1 MKKQIIA
8 ALVIALTVFSGCEND
23 ANRTDVSQKE
33 FYWTEEHRDG
43 EDYIVDRYGNRVV
56 LREYRRVVVISPG
69 AVETLYMIGGENVI
83 AAIPSV
89 REGIW
94 PEEKTALLPRIGN
107 TARPDIE
114 RIIALEPDLIIGNTM
129 TGAAIGELS
138 RRGYPA
144 VILGAE
150 SLEDILRGTLVLGTF
165 SGRRA
170 TAEAL
175 VAETRERLAAIRHS
189 FADDPLELKG
199 AFLYSTNPIMAFTGK
214 SLPGEILELFG
225 VENIAPDGRARQA
238 ILSPEYILAKNPD
251 FLFCSISIK
260 KPEDLLSPDS
270 VILKTR
276 AGREKNIIIVPTA
289 LFLRTSPRIVDYMS
303 VLKERLTALRQPAQ
317 ATPSSDP

>member
-1 MKKQIIA
+1 MKKRIIA
-8 ALVIALTVFSGCEND
+8 ALIIVFTAFSGCEND
-23 ANRTDVSQKE
+23 TDRKEVSQKE

-43 EDYIVDRYGNRVV
+43 EDYIVDRYGNSVV

-69 AVETLYMIGGENVI
+69 AVETLYMIGGEEII
-83 AAIPSV
+83 AAIPSG

-94 PEEKTALLPRIGN
+94 PEGKTARLPRVGN

-129 TGAAIGELS
+129 TGAAIGELA

-150 SLEDILRGTLVLGTF
+150 SLEDILRGTLVLGVF

-170 TAEAL
+170 ASEAL
-175 VAETRERLAAIRHS
+175 VAETRERFDAIRRS
-189 FADDPLELKG
+189 FADDPLRLKG
-199 AFLYSTNPIMAFTGK
+199 AFLYSTNPLMAFTDR

-225 VENIAPDGRARQA
+225 VENIASGGNARQA

-251 FLFCSISIK
+251 FLFCSINIRN
-260 KPEDLLSPDS
+260 PEDLLTPGS

-276 AGREKNIIIVPTA
+276 AGRENNIIIVPTA
-289 LFLRTSPRIVDYMS
+289 MFLRPSPRIVDQMN
-303 VLKERLTALRQPAQ
+303 VLNERLAALR
-317 ATPSSDP
+317 

>member
-8 ALVIALTVFSGCEND
+8 VLAIALAALSACGND
-23 ANRTDVSQKE
+23 TNRKDVPQKA

-43 EDYIVDRYGNRVV
+43 QDHIVDRYGNRVV

-69 AVETLYMIGGENVI
+69 AVETLYMIGGEDII

-89 REGIW
+89 RGGIW
-94 PEEKTALLPRIGN
+94 PEEKTARHPRIGN

-129 TGAAIGELS
+129 TVAAIGELA

-144 VILGAE
+144 VILGAD
-150 SLEDILRGTLVLGTF
+150 SLEDILRGTLVLGVF
-165 SGRRA
+165 SGKNA
-170 TAEAL
+170 AAEAL
-175 VAETRERLAAIRHS
+175 VTKTRERLAAMRRS
-189 FADDPLELKG
+189 LADAPLRLKG
-199 AFLYSTNPIMAFTGK
+199 AFLYSTHPIMAFTGN

-225 VENIAPDGRARQA
+225 VENIAPDNRARQA
-238 ILSPEYILAKNPD
+238 ILSPEHILAKNPD
-251 FLFCSISIK
+251 FLFCSIAIK
-260 KPEDLLSPDS
+260 RPEDLLIPGS

-289 LFLRTSPRIVDYMS
+289 LFLRPSPRIVDYIG
-303 VLKERLTALRQPAQ
+303 VLNERLAALRVEAI
-317 ATPSSDP
+317 